1 MVRSSVSL
9 PRSDRLTDEPCEYYF
24 SVHLMSSHCTLYDLV
39 YRVGVPELAAAVSNA
54 GGLGILTALTQPNP
68 NALREAIRKT
78 RKLTDKNF
86 GVNITLLPS
95 INPPDYEGY
104 ARAAVEEG
112 VRVFETAG
120 NNRQLF
126 CTSCPILF
134 GPDIDG
140 WNSWTPHQVLQAER
154 MHRDPQV

>member
-9 PRSDRLTDEPCEYYF
+9 PRSDRFTGEPREYYF
-24 SVHLMSSHCTLYDLV
+24 SIHLTSPHCTLYDPV

-104 ARAAVEEG
+104 ARVAVEEG

-126 CTSCPILF
+126 FTSRPTLF

-140 WNSWTPHQVLQAER
+140 
-154 MHRDPQV
+154 